1 MERDVGVTVGD
12 LTHLYVLESVKQFGP
27 QKFKELHK
35 LGIRPA
41 DLLEDPGRVSTK
53 GKRWDAFRSDLRSM
67 ASEVHQECRERAVR
81 QILTAYKHKAVLLT
95 YDHREYPR
103 NVYDSNNPIPVLFA
117 RGAIEV
123 LKERKV
129 IACVGSRNIRPPYSQ
144 LQAEFARVAT
154 RHGFTIVSGFALG
167 ADTIGHKA
175 ALANE
180 GRTICV
186 MPAGLE
192 RPFPPENRSLWEE
205 LLASHLG
212 LFVTEFGFGVR
223 ASSLT
228 LRKRNK
234 LIVAFAK
241 GVLIGQSSVKG
252 GAMNA
257 YRFAREQRK
266 PIATFS
272 EDGTAETTGN
282 LQIAREQKAGDEI
295 FPTAADIKGYERWLQ
310 KLSSST

>member
-1 MERDVGVTVGD
+1 
-12 LTHLYVLESVKQFGP
+12 
-27 QKFKELHK
+27 
-35 LGIRPA
+35 
-41 DLLEDPGRVSTK
+41 
-53 GKRWDAFRSDLRSM
+53 M
-67 ASEVHQECRERAVR
+67 ASEVRQECRERAVR
-81 QILTAYKHKAVLLT
+81 QILTAHKHKAVLLT
-95 YDHREYPR
+95 YNHRRYPK

-117 RGAIEV
+117 RGAIGV
-123 LKERKV
+123 LKEGKV

-144 LQAEFARVAT
+144 LQAEFARVAVK
-154 RHGFTIVSGFALG
+154 HGFTIVSGFALG

-205 LLASHLG
+205 LLACHRG
-212 LFVTEFGFGVR
+212 VFVTEFGFGVR

-241 GVLIGQSSVKG
+241 GVLIGQSSARG

-266 PIATFS
+266 PVATFI
-272 EDGTAETTGN
+272 EDGTPETTGN
-282 LQIAREQKAGDEI
+282 LQIARELKAGDEI
-295 FPTAADIKGYERWLQ
+295 FPAATDIKGYERWLQ